1 MTKIVDFIRNKISD
15 KAMAIMGVALLGTYY
30 FVGLLSYITVPIKPI
45 YRVLTSSSAVA
56 VILRAAMC
64 ALVCLFCILILI
76 KYKQKVKWGWLVVFC
91 FCLLMTL
98 MSMLMSPL
106 TYEYMYAESLYKV
119 VHTVYLNPGVPRTI
133 VMYLS
138 SVADFAFAFCIVFI
152 MPTVIGDKKKLL
164 FILLPIVVIGLLEC
178 CYSLA
183 VEKENY
189 IYLLN
194 HPDDPFGGYNNEIG
208 ATFGNKEDWGAFL
221 TVSFV
226 SAIASIFF
234 LKKSKKLIIVKIGL
248 IISAII
254 MSVFAVLSLCKT
266 SMLAIGLCVVALIVG
281 GIVVM
286 SKKSK
291 LHFWISISLAAMLVI
306 FVAAFFATQGFG
318 VTILNKVYKFLVN
331 FIIGQTGNAL
341 DGRASLW
348 LNYMQNVRGYNLFF
362 GMGKSYVSIYTR
374 MLNPESQSAIH
385 NGFVYFFAAYGLIGF
400 LLFVCL
406 LVLVIKNII
415 SLWRINN
422 FYVFLFIGIL
432 LAGLSFVLAEAEV
445 LIISSSAPV
454 FIYNLLV
461 VILPAGLLLK
471 KKNEMEVAQ

>member
-15 KAMAIMGVALLGTYY
+15 KTMAITGVALLGTYY
-30 FVGLLSYITVPIKPI
+30 FIGLLSYITVPIKPI

-64 ALVCLFCILILI
+64 ALVCLFCIIILV

-98 MSMLMSPL
+98 VSILMSPL

-119 VHTVYLNPGVPRTI
+119 VHTVHLNPGVPRTL
-133 VMYLS
+133 VMYMS
-138 SVADFAFAFCIVFI
+138 SIADFAFAFCIVFI
-152 MPTVIGDKKKLL
+152 IPTVINDKKKIL
-164 FILLPIVVIGLLEC
+164 FILLPIVAVGILEC
-178 CYSLA
+178 CYSA
-183 VEKENY
+183 VVERENY

-194 HPDDPFGGYNNEIG
+194 HPDDPFGGYNNQIG

-221 TVSFV
+221 TVSIV

-234 LKKSKKLIIVKIGL
+234 MKKSKKLIIIKIGL
-248 IISAII
+248 AFSAVI
-254 MSVFAVLSLCKT
+254 MSIFAVLSLCKT
-266 SMLAIGLCVVALIVG
+266 SMLAIGLCVVALIIG

-291 LHFWISISLAAMLVI
+291 IHFWISIILVSI
-306 FVAAFFATQGFG
+306 LIALIAAFFATQGFG
-318 VTILNKVYKFLVN
+318 IQILNKVYKFLVN
-331 FIIGQTGNAL
+331 FIIGQSENAL

-362 GMGKSYVSIYTR
+362 GMGKSYVSIYTK
-374 MLNPESQSAIH
+374 MLNPQSQSAIH
-385 NGFVYFFAAYGLIGF
+385 NGFVYFFAAYGLVGF
-400 LLFVCL
+400 LLFICL
-406 LVLVIKNII
+406 LVIVIKNII

-445 LIISSSAPV
+445 LIISSSSPV

-461 VILPAGLLLK
+461 VILPAGLLFK
-471 KKNEMEVAQ
+471 KKSEMEVAQ